1 VGNGLGGRAVA
12 KVEVVESDKKSVG
25 SGVSKVETPEEREAR
40 LQAQR
45 LANLTGKGRPKGM
58 PNKITRGIR
67 EAVMES
73 IQPGQCHPEGL
84 KGWLRDRALGGI
96 EDRKIYAGIVSRV
109 IPIEVTGA
117 DGGPVKIDLGWL
129 TGRSVGRQEVDV
141 TPTSHD
147 VIEHNEIN
155 RLGTSVPDYQS
166 DEVKHEG
173 D

>member
-1 VGNGLGGRAVA
+1 MA
-12 KVEVVESDKKSVG
+12 KVEVAEEVKKSRRIANPGAVNG
-25 SGVSKVETPEEREAR
+25 GEREGANPPSPR
-40 LQAQR
+40 EKGSNLFKPGQAP
-45 LANLTGKGRPKGM
+45 GPGRPKGQ
-58 PNKITRGIR
+58 PNRVTKGIR

-84 KGWLRDRALGGI
+84 KGWLRERALGGI
-96 EDRKIYAGIVSRV
+96 EDRKIYAAVVSRV

-166 DEVKHEG
+166 NEVKHE
-173 D
+173 DD